1 MNPVARGLRRAAATA
16 EVAVE
21 RVFFRGDPAHLVIE
35 PYLGYAT
42 PDHLVARGRV
52 LAMRDAERDDE
63 TGGSPLANARQMFRL
78 FATHEVSD
86 VTVTAGEH
94 SAVSDAEGYFTILLP
109 RDGQTGWHEVPVEAR
124 GATAVC
130 PVLVARAD
138 ARLMVISDI
147 DDTMMR
153 TGAHNTLS
161 NLWTSFTGSVESR
174 EIFSDAGE
182 LMRML
187 HRDGQNPVYYVSSSP
202 WNFHGFLNEVF
213 ERANLPRGPMFLK
226 DYGFGEDQFITSS
239 HGSHKGSAIDLLL
252 ETNPELP
259 VVLVGDTGQHDAGI
273 YADAVARHPGRVLHV
288 VLRSAADG
296 VDAQDRLEID
306 RLRSANVGVSV
317 GKTYQEAVAV
327 LAAQVQPTGG

>member
-21 RVFFRGDPAHLVIE
+21 RVFFRGDPARLVIE

-52 LAMRDAERDDE
+52 LAMRDVERDAE

-78 FATHEVSD
+78 FATHEVSG
-86 VTVTAGEH
+86 VTVSAGDM
-94 SAVSDAEGYFTILLP
+94 SAVTDAEGYFTILLP
-109 RDGQTGWHEVPVEAR
+109 RGDEAGWHEVAVTAD
-124 GATAVC
+124 GAAAVC
-130 PVLVARAD
+130 PVLVARTD
-138 ARLMVISDI
+138 AQLMVISDI

-182 LMRML
+182 MMRML
-187 HRDGQNPVYYVSSSP
+187 HRDGRNPVYYVSSSP
-202 WNFHGFLNEVF
+202 WNFHGFLEAVF
-213 ERANLPRGPMFLK
+213 KRAGLPRGPMFLK
-226 DYGFGEDQFITSS
+226 DYGFSEEQFITSS
-239 HGSHKGSAIDLLL
+239 HGSHKSSAIDLLL

-259 VVLVGDTGQHDAGI
+259 VVLIGDTGQHDAAI
-273 YADAVARHPGRVLHV
+273 YADAVVRHPGRVLHV

-296 VDAQDRLEID
+296 VDAQDRLEIE
-306 RLRSANVGVSV
+306 RLRAANVGVTV
-317 GKTYQEAVAV
+317 GKTYQEAIAV
-327 LAAQVQPTGG
+327 LATRVQPAGG